1 MNILEKI
8 VEEQKNKLK
17 YLKQKYKIKKKIKI
31 KSKFIKN
38 IEDNNLN
45 KKTWYLPNFKRYSP
59 SIKEFKKINIGGI

>member
-31 KSKFIKN
+31 KSKFIK
-38 IEDNNLN
+38 IL
-45 KKTWYLPNFKRYSP
+45 
-59 SIKEFKKINIGGI
+59 KIII